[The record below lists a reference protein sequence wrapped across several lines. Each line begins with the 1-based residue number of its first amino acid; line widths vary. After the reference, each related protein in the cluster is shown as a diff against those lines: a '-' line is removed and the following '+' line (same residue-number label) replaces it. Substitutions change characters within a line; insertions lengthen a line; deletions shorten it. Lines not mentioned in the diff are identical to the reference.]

1 MPELNDE
8 TNLSMGLCHLLSIYH
23 WNVLISCVVLGI
35 QCLWTSNVYRY
46 MMGNF
51 SDFADMQ

>member
-8 TNLSMGLCHLLSIYH
+8 TNLSMGLYHLLSIYH